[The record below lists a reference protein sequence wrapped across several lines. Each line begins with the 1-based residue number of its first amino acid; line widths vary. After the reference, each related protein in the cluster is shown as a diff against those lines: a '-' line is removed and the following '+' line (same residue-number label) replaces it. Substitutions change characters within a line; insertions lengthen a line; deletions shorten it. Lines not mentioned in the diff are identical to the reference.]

1 MNVLLALAL
10 FIVPLAL
17 GCAVIRPRLRARSAP
32 GRAQP
37 RSRAA
42 IRASVSAVGPGALAS

>member
-17 GCAVIRPRLRARSAP
+17 GCAVIRPRLRAR
-32 GRAQP
+32 RARGGQP
-37 RSRAA
+37 PARSE
-42 IRASVSAVGPGALAS
+42 IRASVSGVGPGALAS